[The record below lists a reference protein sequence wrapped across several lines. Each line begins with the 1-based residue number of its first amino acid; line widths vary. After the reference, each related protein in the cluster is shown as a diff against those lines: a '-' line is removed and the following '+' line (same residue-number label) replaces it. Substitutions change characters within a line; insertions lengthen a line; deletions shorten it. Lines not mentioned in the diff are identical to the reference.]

1 MTCHRGGK
9 SCKRFLVH
17 YHHGYGGNAKRSKG
31 VLNNDLDLAQFPD
44 ADFIVRGHDHNKWYH
59 PVTVDRINQ
68 KMKLEQRTR
77 YMMRLGSYKKLGDRF
92 AGWATEKGFNTPTLG
107 GWWVRFVENCD
118 DYRVEVRDAS

>member
-1 MTCHRGGK
+1 MRI
-9 SCKRFLVH
+9 LVL
-17 YHHGYGGNAKRSKG
+17 HGYGGNAKRSKG

-44 ADFIVRGHDHNKWYH
+44 ADFLVRGHDHNKWYH

-77 YMMRLGSYKKLGDRF
+77 YLMRLGSYKKLGDRF

-107 GWWVRFVENCD
+107 GWWVRFVENRD
-118 DYRVEVRDAS
+118 EYRVEVRDAS